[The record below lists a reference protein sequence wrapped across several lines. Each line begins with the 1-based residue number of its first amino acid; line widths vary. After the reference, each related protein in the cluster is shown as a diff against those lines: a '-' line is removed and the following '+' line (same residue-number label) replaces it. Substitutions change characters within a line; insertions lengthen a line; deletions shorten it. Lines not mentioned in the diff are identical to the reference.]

1 MWQMTFLSNSKRC
14 LILCIIYAF
23 GYTDDWSAYSRH
35 LDADQH
41 EIGKRNTQKIER
53 QNLNLG
59 TWIKRLTHKA
69 ICFSKLEVMHD
80 TVIGLLINKAEFGR
94 NIYLWFRFYPLP
106 PTATRRATAAFLRR
120 VIAGI
125 FWPWIPRRYYRLSN
139 LKPVTCW
146 LTVIIRQLQKPKGL
160 QGAVLARLVACGN
173 WQTITRKLT

>member
-1 MWQMTFLSNSKRC
+1 MTFLSNSKHC

-23 GYTDDWSAYSRH
+23 GYTDDWGAYSRH

-69 ICFSKLEVMHD
+69 ICSSKLEVMHD

-94 NIYLWFRFYPLP
+94 NIYL
-106 PTATRRATAAFLRR
+106 
-120 VIAGI
+120 
-125 FWPWIPRRYYRLSN
+125 
-139 LKPVTCW
+139 
-146 LTVIIRQLQKPKGL
+146 
-160 QGAVLARLVACGN
+160 
-173 WQTITRKLT
+173 